1 MWIPNRMMMSL
12 KLEVE
17 DKTLN
22 VVVLVRAF
30 CPFFFCVVYIR
41 VIYYFFLFLFW
52 RTVKFSKS
60 LFFFFVCVQVYIY
73 ILYKI
78 YCSVYLISLLGQLLL
93 LSAICTF
100 WIPFI
105 FFLFSHL
112 YPQASNYYFF
122 FCKLFFGLYYTIV
135 LFIIFIMRVLFSF

>member
-1 MWIPNRMMMSL
+1 MEKVTEADMWIPNRMMMSL

-60 LFFFFVCVQVYIY
+60 LFFFFCVCTSIYIY
-73 ILYKI
+73 IYYIKSIVVFILLACLVNFY
-78 YCSVYLISLLGQLLL
+78 YSLQSVHFGYHSFFFCSRTYILRLG
-93 LSAICTF
+93 I
-100 WIPFI
+100 II
-105 FFLFSHL
+105 FFL
-112 YPQASNYYFF
+112 
-122 FCKLFFGLYYTIV
+122 
-135 LFIIFIMRVLFSF
+135 